1 MPFSR
6 TATRHWSIWGTPF
19 GPVRKQLSAL
29 LCSFELAM
37 ASPAVARLAANCFL
51 TGCILRYFIEGA
63 LISDGRA
70 GVQHAINALAG
81 CSGGNQGLE

>member
-6 TATRHWSIWGTPF
+6 TVTRHWPIWGTPF
-19 GPVRKQLSAL
+19 GPARKQSSAL

-51 TGCILRYFIEGA
+51 TCCILRYFIEGA
-63 LISDGRA
+63 LISNGRA
-70 GVQHAINALAG
+70 GVQHANNTLAG
-81 CSGGNQGLE
+81 RSGGNQGLE